1 MLNALRFS
9 VKTSECSLLFFYWRE
24 KKNWNLLGHFWYCC
38 GQKEWLL
45 RLSIYLS
52 ILASSLMRNESF
64 YKCSYN
70 AGRRSHDA
78 RNARPKSM
86 AAQWVDIHFKEIFI
100 SNRNLVNINNNKLQK
115 SSKNWWKTCETFRN
129 KFNPLCSNAA
139 IAVVL
144 WYHHQWLS
152 SYGSDHYQ
160 HLAPS
165 FESPKLALASTARRE
180 NWIRSDS
187 GFRPS

>member
-1 MLNALRFS
+1 MQLTLF
-9 VKTSECSLLFFYWRE
+9 LLERE
-24 KKNWNLLGHFWYCC
+24 KNWNLLGHFWYCC

-86 AAQWVDIHFKEIFI
+86 AAQWVDVHFKKAYWSQII
-100 SNRNLVNINNNKLQK
+100 IINYKNRLNVDEKLVKHAGARK
-115 SSKNWWKTCETFRN
+115 YKEFSFRN

-139 IAVVL
+139 IAMVL

-180 NWIRSDS
+180 NWIRSGS
-187 GFRPS
+187 GFRPRYTANM